1 MDDTTA
7 IRLVPVDG
15 GSSPPPA
22 AAKPFPVGPI
32 NADVWKAT
40 PPEQQAQFR
49 NAMVKAGHAEG
60 EVDAAIAA
68 AANPTPATGATY
80 DARLGEEPISLAEK
94 IAAANQIW
102 KFWSGDK
109 EQLAA
114 MLRQQGLEWTDDGQD
129 GRSGEAQALDPPAP
143 GERQDL
149 AGVFVGRNFDFTEMR
164 ELDTGLRQAMGAMEI
179 PAILGRDL
187 AERML
192 DASEAW
198 QATGKS
204 EMQRQVQ
211 LQNMRDDVAG
221 LARAPFADVL
231 DRVAE
236 LLDSVPKTAAS
247 WQLIERGM
255 LTSPAVLVGLYRQ
268 AQRLQA
274 RASAQ

>member
-7 IRLVPVDG
+7 IRLVPVDAG
-15 GSSPPPA
+15 ASPPRPA
-22 AAKPFPVGPI
+22 PKPFTIGPI
-32 NADVWKAT
+32 NRDQWAAT

-68 AANPTPATGATY
+68 AANPAPATGRTY

-129 GRSGEAQALDPPAP
+129 GRSGEARAFDVPAP
-143 GERQDL
+143 GERHDL
-149 AGVFVGRNFDFTEMR
+149 SGIFVGR
-164 ELDTGLRQAMGAMEI
+164 ELGLEDVQQIDSGIRQAFDALSM
-179 PAILGRDL
+179 PQILSRDL

-192 DASEAW
+192 DAGQQWEATDKNEL
-198 QATGKS
+198 ARK
-204 EMQRQVQ
+204 VQ
-211 LQNMRDDVAG
+211 LQNMRDDVAR
-221 LARAPFADVL
+221 LARVPFADVL